1 MEQFH
6 AISLLGA
13 DTRIAAQASD
23 LAQAT
28 QNLNRK
34 TLLLHARHALRW
46 LMLASTMAGIFLLG
60 HYAVDGAISGAL
72 KWTAGFLSI
81 YVAWFMLK
89 GHLAIQGD
97 RQAKIYWI
105 RNDADNR
112 QFSSDDPII
121 ATMPAQEPIR
131 SGRSHIRAV
140 S

>member
-1 MEQFH
+1 MEQFQ

-13 DTRIAAQASD
+13 DTRFAAPASD
-23 LAQAT
+23 LAQVT

-34 TLLLHARHALRW
+34 TLVLHARHALRW
-46 LMLASTMAGIFLLG
+46 LLLGIAVAGLILLG
-60 HYAVDGAISGAL
+60 HYVVEGTIGSAL

-121 ATMPAQEPIR
+121 ATMPAQEPVH